1 MADARIGNLLVKS
14 KKITVEQLEE
24 ALKKQRDNGGNLG
37 GNLIE
42 LGYVSEAELTD
53 ALAKQL
59 GVETI
64 DLSGEELDEDIVN
77 LLPSEVA
84 LKFNVIVFEKVGK
97 TLKVAI
103 GDPTNSFALDSIKLV
118 TGCKN

>member
-64 DLSGEELDEDIVN
+64 DEAGLAS
-77 LLPSEVA
+77 LLA
-84 LKFNVIVFEKVGK
+84 
-97 TLKVAI
+97 
-103 GDPTNSFALDSIKLV
+103 DS
-118 TGCKN
+118 